1 MVKRGV
7 TKPGK
12 NRKRRFNAPNH
23 VRRKFLSAPLSPS
36 LKIEYGARSMPVR
49 RDDTVTITK
58 GDRKLTEGKVIR
70 VDSERSKI
78 YIEGVTRNR
87 MDGSMVQ
94 IPIRPENVMITRL
107 ELGDDKRRAILARR
121 GFGAKGRST

>member
-58 GDRKLTEGKVIR
+58 GDKKLTEGKVIR

-121 GFGAKGRST
+121 GFGAKGRSA